1 MTGKGNGIGNP
12 HGAGSPE
19 EKTAGDAAR
28 EYSPEAP
35 QVGGFGGYQAMLDQG
50 LRLNRAF
57 IRVSDPLVREAIV
70 NLVVEAAKN
79 QSGEEIPPSDRMLLQ
94 DRPAK
99 TEL

>member
-1 MTGKGNGIGNP
+1 MTDKGNGIGKP

-19 EKTAGDAAR
+19 ERTAGGAAR

-35 QVGGFGGYQAMLDQG
+35 QVGGFGGDQAMLDQG

-57 IRVSDPLVREAIV
+57 VSISDPLVREAIV

-79 QSGEEIPPSDRMLLQ
+79 QGGQEIPPSGRMLLQ

>member
-1 MTGKGNGIGNP
+1 MTGKGNGIDNP

-19 EKTAGDAAR
+19 EKTAGGAAR

-57 IRVSDPLVREAIV
+57 ISISDPLVRKAIV

-79 QSGEEIPPSDRMLLQ
+79 QSGEEIAPFDRMLLQ
-94 DRPAK
+94 DRPEK